1 MVENANTKPLSNRE
15 KLKMNT
21 IVNPKYLQA
30 HLSQKEVAL
39 LSTNYPNTE
48 TFRNFGTQED
58 YEELMLIK
66 ATLTSVGNIRNKDH
80 LIGETND
87 FYEWTR
93 IFTPSQCRKL
103 EFATN

>member
-1 MVENANTKPLSNRE
+1 
-15 KLKMNT
+15 MNT